1 MKKFLVQRVI
11 DSEVYP
17 KIMTENELISYINM
31 SDCHDEMFEIF
42 DCTSMFGEIK
52 KLYYKGWQPNCLIEI
67 VDENGSIILRG
78 YGTDH

>member
-11 DSEVYP
+11 DGEVYP

-31 SDCHDEMFEIF
+31 ADCHDEMFEIF
-42 DCTSMFGEIK
+42 DCTSMFGGIK

-67 VDENGSIILRG
+67 VDENGFIVLRG